1 MYHGNSENHPEH
13 EECALAQLTG
23 ETDAKVAKALAA
35 PTRAQILELIR
46 AEGPLTAKE
55 VAIRSSLHPNVARGH
70 LDVLVDAGL
79 ATVRWR
85 RMPAGGRPA
94 KLYET
99 APAHVE
105 RGTTLVAEML
115 ATLIEQTGYSPE
127 PARKVAFDTGDRLGR
142 RHRPASEHPTFDEQV
157 IALVRALSEVSGAT
171 RIAARGEGW
180 VEVEDHDCPF
190 RGIAQAHPELACSL
204 DKALKEGIMQ
214 ALGAD
219 SYVEQVTSVAWGD
232 DVCREVVR
240 VRAG

>member
-1 MYHGNSENHPEH
+1 MVQIPS
-13 EECALAQLTG
+13 
-23 ETDAKVAKALAA
+23 ETDSLFAKALAA
-35 PTRAQILELIR
+35 PTRAQILELICVE
-46 AEGPLTAKE
+46 APLTAKE
-55 VAIRSSLHPNVARGH
+55 VAGRSGLHPNVARGH

-79 ATVRWR
+79 ATVKWR
-85 RMPAGGRPA
+85 RLPGGGRPA

-105 RGTTLVAEML
+105 RGTTLVADML
-115 ATLIEQTGYSPE
+115 ATLIEQTGFSAE
-127 PARKVAFDTGDRLGR
+127 PARKVAFDTGERLGR

-157 IALVRALSEVSGAT
+157 IALVTALSEVSGAT

-190 RGIAQAHPELACSL
+190 RGIAHAHAELACSL
-204 DKALKEGIMQ
+204 DKALKEGIMV

-219 SYVEQVTSVAWGD
+219 AYVEQVTSVAWGD

-240 VRAG
+240 VRPG

>member
-1 MYHGNSENHPEH
+1 M
-13 EECALAQLTG
+13 AQMTG
-23 ETDAKVAKALAA
+23 EGDAKVAKALAA

-46 AEGPLTAKE
+46 VEGPLTAKE
-55 VAIRSSLHPNVARGH
+55 VANRATLHPNVARGH

-85 RMPAGGRPA
+85 RLPAGGRPA

-105 RGTTLVAEML
+105 RGTTFVAEML
-115 ATLIEQTGYSPE
+115 ATLIEQTGFSPE
-127 PARKVAFDTGDRLGR
+127 PARKVAFETGDRLGR
-142 RHRPASEHPTFDEQV
+142 RHRPPSENPTFDEQV

-171 RIAARGEGW
+171 RVSGRGEGW

-232 DVCREVVR
+232 EVCREVVR
-240 VRAG
+240 VRVGK

>member
-1 MYHGNSENHPEH
+1 MQS
-13 EECALAQLTG
+13 LTG
-23 ETDAKVAKALAA
+23 ERDPRVAKALAT
-35 PTRAQILELIR
+35 PTRAAILDLLR

-55 VAIRSSLHPNVARGH
+55 VAQRSAIHPNVARGH

-79 ATVRWR
+79 AVVKWR
-85 RMPAGGRPA
+85 RLPAGGRPA

-115 ATLIEQTGYSPE
+115 ATLIEQTGPAAE
-127 PARKVAFDTGDRLGR
+127 PARRVAFDTGERLGR
-142 RHRPASEHPTFDEQV
+142 RHRPATEHPSFDEQV

-171 RIAARGEGW
+171 RIAARGDNW
-180 VEVEDHDCPF
+180 VELEDADCPF
-190 RGIAQAHPELACSL
+190 RGIAQGHPELACSL

-214 ALGAD
+214 ALGAE
-219 SYVEQVTSVAWGD
+219 SFVEQVTSIAWGD

-240 VRAG
+240 LRP